1 MKYSD
6 PEAIESDPKVIK
18 GERKMHEKIVKTPI
32 PTGGM
37 GWSAIDDEE
46 IAAVTALLKE
56 PKNLFRVRDDG
67 NLSECQRL
75 ELNICKKTG
84 AAYSLF
90 VSSGTGALSCCLTG
104 FEIGPGDEVIVPAY
118 TFIATPAAIVDVGA
132 IPVIAEI
139 DDSLGLD
146 PADLEKKI
154 TPHTKA
160 VIVVHMV
167 GIPARLDAIRAICKK
182 HNLIL
187 IEDCCQAI
195 GATYKGKYCGVES
208 DAFAWSTNFFKVI
221 TCGEGGVFMTSNPE
235 AFQRGIYQ
243 SDNGL
248 NSVGQGHPHSKEIKP
263 FSRSGIRG
271 NVLAATVLNV
281 QVGKIDKMLS
291 HTRALKKR
299 LLSQLEQPK
308 NYKMQHIDDPEG
320 DCGFCV
326 NMIMNDIDKV
336 EPIIKLAEK
345 EGLPLAKLYEAVL
358 YEGGDLHVYSNWTP
372 ILQKMSPTSAGYPWK
387 DPAYKGN
394 VEYSKDMCPN
404 TTDILGRTV
413 RLGFNLNTTETN
425 IDEFAAALN
434 KIDKEL

>member
-1 MKYSD
+1 MCQKT
-6 PEAIESDPKVIK
+6 
-18 GERKMHEKIVKTPI
+18 VKTPV
-32 PTGGM
+32 PKGGM
-37 GWSAIDDEE
+37 GWSAIGEEE
-46 IAAVTALLKE
+46 IAAVTALLRE

-67 NLSECQRL
+67 EKSECEKL
-75 ELNICKKTG
+75 EKNICEKTG
-84 AAYSLF
+84 AAHSLF
-90 VSSGTGALSCCLTG
+90 VASGTGALECCLTG

-118 TFIATPAAIVDVGA
+118 TFIATAAAVIDVGA

-139 DDSLGLD
+139 DNSLGMD
-146 PADLEKKI
+146 PVDLEKKI
-154 TPHTKA
+154 TPYTKA

-167 GIPARLDAIRAICKK
+167 GIPARLDAIKAVCKK
-182 HNLIL
+182 HDLIL

-221 TCGEGGVFMTSNPE
+221 TCGEGGVFMTSNST
-235 AFQRGIYQ
+235 AYQRGIYL

-248 NSVGQGHPHSKEIKP
+248 NSVGLDYPIKKEVKS

-271 NVLAATVLNV
+271 NEIAAAVLNV
-281 QVGKIDKMLS
+281 QLSKIDSMLS

-299 LLSQLEQPK
+299 FMSKLDPSN
-308 NYKMQHIDDPEG
+308 NYKAQHIDDPDG

-326 NMIMNDIDKV
+326 NLIMNDEDKV
-336 EPIIKLAEK
+336 EPVLQLAEK
-345 EGLPLAKLYEAVL
+345 EGLPLVRLYEVGL
-358 YEGGDLHVYSNWTP
+358 FEGGDLHIYSSWTP
-372 ILQKMSPTSAGYPWK
+372 ILEKRSSNPAGYPWK

-394 VEYSKDMCPN
+394 VEYSTDMCPN
-404 TTDILGRTV
+404 TTDIIKRTV
-413 RLGFNLNTTETN
+413 RLLFNIKMTDVN